1 MAKAK
6 KKVKDDD
13 FELTQEEKLL
23 IMQKRKMELEQLSRQ
38 GAKVL
43 LERTEGCFSRIG
55 FPAIELPGGISE
67 KPRYIDN
74 GETNKNYTICSKAYY
89 EKLLELASRKKFIA
103 FHLGQ
108 LRVNQER
115 LRKLGFD
122 ELEIANINWEKDSE
136 FCRDELKVL
145 QKISDLLKMPVKKF
159 EKEIA
164 KITDLRF
171 LIMLAE
177 RLPISPNLDDK
188 YKVDIVTR
196 RWLELDPHAR
206 ETELQILSFSATDK
220 VREMMRRGTFQTGV

>member
-6 KKVKDDD
+6 KKSNTDN

-43 LERTEGCFSRIG
+43 LERTEGVYCRMG
-55 FPAIELPGGISE
+55 FPEIELPGGISE
-67 KPRYIDN
+67 KPKFIDN
-74 GETNKNYTICSKAYY
+74 GPTNENYTICSKAYY
-89 EKLLELASRKKFIA
+89 EKLLELAAKKRFIG

-122 ELEIANINWEKDSE
+122 ELEIANVDWEKDSE

-145 QKISDLLKMPVKKF
+145 QKISDLLKMPAKKF

-177 RLPISPNLDDK
+177 RLPLEGGFENQ
-188 YKVDIVTR
+188 YKVDAVTK
-196 RWLELDPHAR
+196 RWLELDPHAK
-206 ETELQILSFSATDK
+206 ETQLEILSFSATDRI
-220 VREMMRRGTFQTGV
+220 REMLKRGSFQTGI